1 MYKIEITEIP
11 AECDE
16 LRIVMC
22 DDGFLRMTRDWKPE
36 GWEEYVAERI
46 ADGANWEPDQHF
58 FWPSENKMY
67 LSRSSAQEKVDIVE
81 RWGGK
86 ARLLEAEL
94 SEFIPV
100 EEANQRR
107 KRARNAKTVER
118 LRARIAELEG

>member
-1 MYKIEITEIP
+1 
-11 AECDE
+11 
-16 LRIVMC
+16 
-22 DDGFLRMTRDWKPE
+22 
-36 GWEEYVAERI
+36 
-46 ADGANWEPDQHF
+46 
-58 FWPSENKMY
+58 MY